1 MDTAKLNIRE
11 NARALRRREI
21 ARIGGS
27 LFRAISE
34 SMRIDHEMRLRRSA
48 GIVPR
53 LPSVNGTP
61 A

>member
-1 MDTAKLNIRE
+1 MDIAKLNIRD
-11 NARALRRREI
+11 NARELRRREI
-21 ARIGGS
+21 ARIAAS

-34 SMRIDHEMRLRRSA
+34 SMRVDHEMRLRRSVR
-48 GIVPR
+48 IIPR